1 MTVLNNFVAGWW
13 SDAISAMGIAH
24 KLNMIPFQIAMG
36 FSQGV
41 MPLVSYN
48 YASGNRKRMRK
59 ATLFAGSLSLSFLC
73 LITVVYFGFSDGL
86 VSLFMENESVVGYG
100 ARFLRGMCLALPF
113 LCLDFLAVGVF
124 QACGLGRLSL
134 LFAILR
140 KIILEIPALY
150 VLNYL
155 FPLYGLAYAQL
166 FAEAVL
172 GVSALVVLGRLL
184 KKSA

>member
-1 MTVLNNFVAGWW
+1 
-13 SDAISAMGIAH
+13 
-24 KLNMIPFQIAMG
+24 
-36 FSQGV
+36 
-41 MPLVSYN
+41 
-48 YASGNRKRMRK
+48 
-59 ATLFAGSLSLSFLC
+59 
-73 LITVVYFGFSDGL
+73 
-86 VSLFMENESVVGYG
+86 
-100 ARFLRGMCLALPF
+100 MCLALPF